1 MVTQTHRGIKTTLE
15 IPERLWERA
24 KRRALAERTSLRALI
39 LEGLE
44 LRIEGKPK
52 KGGESDER

>member
-1 MVTQTHRGIKTTLE
+1 MQKSPRGIKTTLE

-24 KRRALAERTSLRALI
+24 KRRALDERTSLRALI

-44 LRIEGKPK
+44 LRLGTTK
-52 KGGESDER
+52 KGGTDGR